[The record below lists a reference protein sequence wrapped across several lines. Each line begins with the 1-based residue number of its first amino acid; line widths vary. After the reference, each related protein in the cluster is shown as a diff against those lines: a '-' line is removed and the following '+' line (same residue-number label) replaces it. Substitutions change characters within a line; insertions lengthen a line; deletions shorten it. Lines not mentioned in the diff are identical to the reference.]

1 MALRWFGFLCI
12 LVLPSNC
19 KGLCALQLA
28 MDAVPEWGCRNQSG
42 SMQGGCVPGSCSK
55 MQYKLY
61 PLQHRMLPLPLS
73 WWVQDFRIL
82 FLTSLLSY
90 ATLWKNWL
98 SVSSLPFYWMD
109 SELCFLMKFEQDL
122 LEENLFQIIPLVKS
136 VPAMNGCL
144 DGEVI
149 LFSPMKLMSQM
160 SQTQFYF
167 NNLGLRVNLNILL
180 SF

>member
-1 MALRWFGFLCI
+1 
-12 LVLPSNC
+12 
-19 KGLCALQLA
+19 
-28 MDAVPEWGCRNQSG
+28 
-42 SMQGGCVPGSCSK
+42 
-55 MQYKLY
+55 
-61 PLQHRMLPLPLS
+61 
-73 WWVQDFRIL
+73 
-82 FLTSLLSY
+82 
-90 ATLWKNWL
+90 
-98 SVSSLPFYWMD
+98 MD

-167 NNLGLRVNLNILL
+167 NNLGLRVNLNILWQ
-180 SF
+180 

>member
-1 MALRWFGFLCI
+1 MLCQ
-12 LVLPSNC
+12 SE
-19 KGLCALQLA
+19 
-28 MDAVPEWGCRNQSG
+28 DAA
-42 SMQGGCVPGSCSK
+42 
-55 MQYKLY
+55 
-61 PLQHRMLPLPLS
+61 
-73 WWVQDFRIL
+73 
-82 FLTSLLSY
+82 TSLGPCKVAVCPAAAVRCNTNCTHCSTECFPCLSLDGY
-90 ATLWKNWL
+90 RTSEFSSSPPCWATQPYGKTGCLWAL
-98 SVSSLPFYWMD
+98 YWMD

-122 LEENLFQIIPLVKS
+122 LEENLFQIIPPVKS